1 MVSGT
6 SARVLVFFSLLFSI
20 FVHARCLAGVVLLS
34 GPTGRCSGE
43 GQACGVSIRS
53 WPPWQSSPPPKEDSN
68 VMKPPYKSQLFNSA
82 VASPFL
88 NYHENT
94 KDLKQ

>member
-53 WPPWQSSPPPKEDSN
+53 WPPWPSSN